1 MRAFGMAVIG
11 CGTIGDFH
19 LHAIRALDNAKL
31 IGIAGRSEGRLRE
44 VAEREGCFGTT
55 DYRELLRNPEV
66 KVVCLTTNSG
76 SHAAIG
82 LEALAAG
89 KHLLVE
95 KPIAMTAVDADR
107 MIEAARANGVQLSVV
122 SQRRFEPQHLAV
134 KRAVTE
140 GGLGRLLLVE
150 MSCPY
155 FRTQDYYD
163 ASDWRGTLAEDG
175 GALMNQGIHSIDLM
189 LWLAGS
195 PVRTVY
201 GKVAT
206 QTHRMEAEDIGIAIV
221 NFENGC
227 LGRIMTS
234 TSIVPGFAP
243 ELCLYGEK
251 GTIRIEGTSIAHW
264 TVPGNEPPAAMD
276 VGSTGGGVSDPRAI
290 SLEYHRLQMQDF
302 LDSLE
307 TGREPSVHAEDGKQA
322 VRLIEAIYDSSKH
335 GTEVRLGV

>member
-1 MRAFGMAVIG
+1 MKKFGIAVIG
-11 CGTIGDFH
+11 CGMIADFH
-19 LHAIRALDNAKL
+19 LQAIRMLDNAVL
-31 IGIAGRSEGRLRE
+31 VGIAGRSEERVLR

-55 DYRELLRNPEV
+55 DYRDLLRNPGV
-66 KVVCLTTNSG
+66 DAVCLATSSG

-82 LEALAAG
+82 LDVLAAG

-95 KPIAMTAVDADR
+95 KPIAMTAHDADR
-107 MIEAARANGVQLSVV
+107 MIAAARSSGVRLSVV
-122 SQRRFEPQHLAV
+122 SQRRFEPQHLAA
-134 KRAVTE
+134 KQAVAS

-150 MSCPY
+150 ISCPY

-163 ASDWRGTLAEDG
+163 ASAWRGTLAEDG

-206 QTHRMEAEDIGIAIV
+206 KTHRMEAEDIGIAV
-221 NFENGC
+221 VQFENGC
-227 LGRIMTS
+227 FGRIMSS

-243 ELCLYGEK
+243 ELRLYGEK

-264 TVPGNEPPAAMD
+264 TVPGIEPPSASEDSSA
-276 VGSTGGGVSDPRAI
+276 GGGASDPRAI
-290 SLEYHRLQMQDF
+290 SSLYHRLQLQDF
-302 LDSLE
+302 LECLE
-307 TGREPSVHAEDGKQA
+307 TGREPFVQAEDGKQA
-322 VRLIEAIYDSSKH
+322 VRLIEAIYESSKY